1 MFAGNSVWYL
11 ITQSDLVS
19 WMVLIIL
26 SLMSIACWA
35 VFFGKY
41 LITRTKLQQLHNAQ
55 KHLATCVSLHDLEA
69 YAARIHN
76 SLPWYIITKQKTA
89 LTLSSD
95 RDTELSLLVSQG
107 EQTIDTLM
115 AHEERSLPFIS
126 TCAAVSPLLG
136 LFGTVWGLI
145 QAFIGISERQ
155 AADIVAVAPGIAQ
168 ALITTLAGL
177 VVAIPAF
184 ALFHYLQARVQLFE
198 QELISFVNALN
209 LCMQRIMRKE

>member
-19 WMVLIIL
+19 SIVLILL
-26 SLMSIACWA
+26 SFMSIACWA
-35 VFFGKY
+35 LFFGKY

-69 YAARIHN
+69 YATRIPN
-76 SLPWYIITKQKTA
+76 SLPWYIITKQKMA
-89 LTLSSD
+89 FVLTSNT
-95 RDTELSLLVSQG
+95 DTDLQRVVSQG

-115 AHEERSLPFIS
+115 AHEEQYLPFIS

-155 AADIVAVAPGIAQ
+155 TADIVAVAPGIAQ

-184 ALFHYLQARVQLFE
+184 VLFHYLQARVLLFE
-198 QELISFVNALN
+198 QELISFVNTLN